1 MQWDQYFENLT
12 KDGGIRSAGWLDGD
26 SYYLA
31 APDGIR
37 ELDLKSG
44 GTKLV
49 KEMDL
54 RLCGR
59 AELKKTALPE
69 GPEWAVVC
77 SVAETVG
84 EYGYPQEWKTVV
96 LGVDESFESMG
107 QVELPLY
114 ASAVEW
120 GKTSVMISDG
130 GEAFQSI
137 LVDLKSMTGQEAV
150 RAGRRELKSSCMEH
164 PGSRGIRTG
173 QMRWRKVPFSGSI
186 WRAAGSTA
194 CPGRKR
200 E

>member
-1 MQWDQYFENLT
+1 M
-12 KDGGIRSAGWLDGD
+12 
-26 SYYLA
+26 
-31 APDGIR
+31 
-37 ELDLKSG
+37 
-44 GTKLV
+44 

-69 GPEWAVVC
+69 GPEWTVVC

-96 LGVDESFESMG
+96 LGLDESFESMG

-130 GEAFQSI
+130 GEEFQSI
-137 LVDLKSMTGQEAV
+137 LVDLKSMTGQDAV
-150 RAGRRELKSSCMEH
+150 RAGRGELKSSLYGASWQQRNPYRTDALEESTIQWVYLE
-164 PGSRGIRTG
+164 GSGEYRLSGTEKGI
-173 QMRWRKVPFSGSI
+173 KE
-186 WRAAGSTA
+186 
-194 CPGRKR
+194 K
-200 E
+200 